1 MIWSLALAS
10 FPQNLRASP
19 AWPPPPRATSRP
31 TTSAGS
37 DQRAA
42 AAQELDQNLTLIKGN
57 NAPEARKLG
66 ALKLLEAN
74 DVEATRK
81 LDDLLRSKT
90 PDLAAQIGV
99 CSAIADF
106 EHPPPTLMFPLLAL
120 LGDPRP
126 GLAEVLVPALHR
138 FERTPLIDQLRPI
151 AMDRSENRPRRLAA
165 IAALGA
171 TGDEKA
177 AVTTLVDLLDDTSR
191 SVRVAA
197 LAALGVATGIAHG
210 DAVTAKKW
218 WTAHAALSQADWLRS
233 VNEARSG
240 QIRSLAAEKT
250 ELTKRLIAAYRDTY
264 LHTPEAARTKFLQ
277 SLLADALPAVRSLG
291 LDLIN
296 DLITDRKEINQ
307 ELRPLI
313 VGTLIDPDPKVRM
326 MAARMVSDLRMTVA
340 LVKLTDAAARES
352 SDDVRAAQIAALGR
366 LDDVKAIPTLIERLS
381 DESSLVVGEAAV
393 ALGNLARRGH
403 ASAEE
408 TELVGKVLRSSF
420 DKTPID
426 DPDQREKLLLAM
438 ANLDTPNL
446 RPLFEREM
454 GPDRRPSIRR
464 AAIAG
469 LASGGDP
476 SVAELVRPLL
486 SSPEP
491 EIRLAVVDALGK
503 CGRTMEDLNDL
514 ARHLGTEREPDAN
527 IRQRAWDS
535 YLLVLQHLPA
545 QDRFATAERFDLAD
559 DKTAQ
564 RRRLDILKALKA
576 DAAVYDPLS
585 ADQKVELLEQT
596 AAAQLHLADFVAA
609 AASLEQATGLLKDP
623 ESPRYAA
630 LAGKCVAAL
639 LHGHEDEHAI
649 QRLRELTD
657 GELPNGE
664 VSDVDSLAKVLRDE
678 LRSRIS
684 TADAASDYENV
695 LDLLALSTEFI
706 HKVGPGF
713 EQEAE
718 AIRTE
723 ALSKRDAAIDHLL
736 AAIASDPEA
745 EARLVK
751 DDQTAVLS
759 RIYQKLT
766 MSPAT
771 TSRAMDD
778 EERLV
783 KLARRL
789 APQWPGYAADAS
801 EEEKSDSLTHLREIC
816 ETSKQNHS
824 AVRSIESTT
833 SAPAEKK
840 IGFRTAENREE
851 P

>member
-19 AWPPPPRATSRP
+19 AWPPPPRATTRP

-74 DVEATRK
+74 DEDATRK
-81 LDDLLRSKT
+81 LADVLRSKS

-106 EHPPPTLMFPLLAL
+106 EHPPPTLMFPLLEL
-120 LGDPRP
+120 LGDARP
-126 GLAEVLVPALHR
+126 GLADVLVPALHR
-138 FERTPLIDQLRPI
+138 FERTQLVDRLRPI
-151 AMDRSENRPRRLAA
+151 AMDRSESRARRLAA
-165 IAALGA
+165 IAALGT

-177 AVTTLVDLLDDTSR
+177 AVATLVDLLDDASR

-197 LAALGVATGIAHG
+197 LSALGVATGIAHE
-210 DAVTAKKW
+210 DAVAAKKW

-250 ELTKRLIAAYRDTY
+250 ELTRRLIAAYRETY
-264 LHTPEAARTKFLQ
+264 LHTPEAARSKFLQ

-326 MAARMVSDLRMTVA
+326 MAARMVSDLRMTGA
-340 LVKLTDAAARES
+340 LAKLTDAAARET
-352 SDDVRAAQIAALGR
+352 SDDVRAAQVAALGR
-366 LDDVKAIPTLIERLS
+366 LDDVKAIPTLIEQLS
-381 DESSLVVGEAAV
+381 DESSLVVGEAAL
-393 ALGNLARRGH
+393 ALGSLARRGH

-408 TELVGKVLRSSF
+408 TESVGNILRNRF
-420 DKTPID
+420 EKTPAD
-426 DPDQREKLLLAM
+426 DAEQREKLLLAM
-438 ANLDTPNL
+438 TSLDAPNL

-454 GPDRRPSIRR
+454 GPDHRPSIRR

-469 LASGGDP
+469 LASTGDP
-476 SVAELVRPLL
+476 AVADRVRPLL
-486 SSPEP
+486 SSSEP

-503 CGRTMEDLNDL
+503 CGRTLEDLNEL
-514 ARHLGTEREPDAN
+514 ARHLGTEGEPDAN

-535 YLLVLQHLPA
+535 YLLVLQRLPA
-545 QDRFATAERFDLAD
+545 RERFATAERFDLAD
-559 DKTAQ
+559 DKAAQ
-564 RRRLDILKALKA
+564 RRRLDILKALRA
-576 DAAVYDPLS
+576 DAAVYDSLS
-585 ADQKVELLEQT
+585 ADRKVELLEQT
-596 AAAQLHLADFVAA
+596 AAAQLNLADFVAA

-623 ESPRYAA
+623 DSPRYAA

-639 LHGHEDEHAI
+639 LRGHEDEHAV

-664 VSDVDSLAKVLRDE
+664 VSDVNSLATVLRDE

-684 TADAASDYENV
+684 TADAASDYESV
-695 LDLLALSTEFI
+695 LELLVLSADFI
-706 HKVGPGF
+706 HKVGPSF
-713 EQEAE
+713 EGEME
-718 AIRTE
+718 AIRSE
-723 ALSKRDAAIDHLL
+723 ATSKRDAAIDHLL
-736 AAIASDPEA
+736 TTMAGDPDA
-745 EARLVK
+745 EDRLVK

-759 RIYQKLT
+759 RIYRKLAA
-766 MSPAT
+766 SPAT
-771 TSRAMDD
+771 SSPAADN

-789 APQWPGYAADAS
+789 APQWQGYASDAS
-801 EEEKSDSLTHLREIC
+801 SLEKADSLAKLREIC

-824 AVRSIESTT
+824 EVRSIESTT
-833 SAPAEKK
+833 SAPVEKK
-840 IGFRTAENREE
+840 IGLRTAEYRDE